1 LAEGEVGMHEG
12 SLMLL
17 ADVSILDTLQ
27 PRAQAALRNSPV
39 NELRKLRVDSCENG
53 LVITGT
59 VSSFY
64 HKQLAQEVVRS
75 VCRECEIDLNNS
87 IRVRE
92 RRMDGA
98 IGD

>member
-1 LAEGEVGMHEG
+1 M
-12 SLMLL
+12 LM
-17 ADVSILDTLQ
+17 ANVSVLDTLR
-27 PRAQAALRNSPV
+27 PRAEAALRNSPF
-39 NELRKLRVDSCENG
+39 NELRKLRVDQCENG

-75 VCRECEIDLNNS
+75 VCKECEIDLTNS

-92 RRMDGA
+92 CRMDGT

>member
-1 LAEGEVGMHEG
+1 MHEG

>member
-1 LAEGEVGMHEG
+1 
-12 SLMLL
+12 MLL

-39 NELRKLRVDSCENG
+39 SELRKLRVDSCENG

-92 RRMDGA
+92 R
-98 IGD
+98 

>member
-1 LAEGEVGMHEG
+1 MAEGEVGMHEG
-12 SLMLL
+12 SHMLL

-92 RRMDGA
+92 R
-98 IGD
+98 